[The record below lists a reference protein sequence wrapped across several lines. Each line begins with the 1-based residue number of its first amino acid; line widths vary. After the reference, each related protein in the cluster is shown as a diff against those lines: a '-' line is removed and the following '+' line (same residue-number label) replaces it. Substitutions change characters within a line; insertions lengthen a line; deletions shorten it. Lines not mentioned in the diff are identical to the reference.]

1 MNTKL
6 LLAVTIVLLGLQ
18 SSVVGQ
24 KSKKIYIRV
33 VDEKGEPVQGAE
45 VDAMYLQIIKQ
56 DGKEYRLPQVLA
68 KAETN
73 RVGRVD
79 LVLPSMEWKF
89 AGLHA
94 RIREMTTD
102 EMIDKYDDAPTD
114 KEEFA
119 AFERDLEDRAKRYSA
134 ASMSL
139 EPDAKYGKII
149 VLKLEKAV
157 NISGR
162 IRLDGKPHN
171 QGDLLFYS
179 KDTRSYRYH
188 PGWAGVDGEGKFNG
202 YFRPSELKSALV
214 SIRRPGEHLGL
225 VLEDIELKPTKAGRF
240 VFDVDAKSTDF
251 VPMSKIGRDK
261 Y

>member
-73 RVGRVD
+73 HVGRVD

-102 EMIDKYDDAPTD
+102 EMIDSTMMLQRTKRSLRPLSVILKIAQRDTVQHLCRLSLTPNT
-114 KEEFA
+114 
-119 AFERDLEDRAKRYSA
+119 ER
-134 ASMSL
+134 
-139 EPDAKYGKII
+139 
-149 VLKLEKAV
+149 
-157 NISGR
+157 
-162 IRLDGKPHN
+162 
-171 QGDLLFYS
+171 
-179 KDTRSYRYH
+179 
-188 PGWAGVDGEGKFNG
+188 
-202 YFRPSELKSALV
+202 
-214 SIRRPGEHLGL
+214 
-225 VLEDIELKPTKAGRF
+225 
-240 VFDVDAKSTDF
+240 
-251 VPMSKIGRDK
+251 
-261 Y
+261 